1 MALGGACGRV
11 SWSMGELLARVAQP
25 QDEAGW
31 IELAK
36 NRTVRQMRVLVLG
49 AMGDEGAVSGVVFK
63 AHAAAVPAAVA
74 ASARA
79 ASARAASARAAS
91 ARAASARAASARA
104 ASALASASEDTAG
117 DASEEMCTLTCTVD
131 REQGWLFEATRA
143 LLWQLGEHSVDAQI
157 AGLLAEG
164 QGTLLAGL
172 PRGALDIDCVG
183 LGRHGR

>member
-63 AHAAAVPAAVA
+63 AHAAAVPAAV
-74 ASARA
+74 
-79 ASARAASARAAS
+79 AAS